1 MKLTNQQISAIV
13 NKVREGVKIKQNAER
28 ESFYKDKELIKKA
41 KDYKKLYDSLP
52 ADFKNQVCYTRTRT
66 EKDFLDKFVENKSSK
81 IKNIDSNILT
91 QDIILMSIDCN
102 DLEDIKKK
110 LNITF

>member
-13 NKVREGVKIKQNAER
+13 NKVREGIRVKQKAER

-41 KDYKKLYDSLP
+41 KDYKKLYDTLP
-52 ADFKNQVCYTRTRT
+52 VDFKNQVCYSRTRT
-66 EKDFLDKFVENKSSK
+66 EKDFLDRFVESKPSK
-81 IKNIDSNILT
+81 IKDIDSHTLT
-91 QDIILMSIDCN
+91 QNIILMSINCN